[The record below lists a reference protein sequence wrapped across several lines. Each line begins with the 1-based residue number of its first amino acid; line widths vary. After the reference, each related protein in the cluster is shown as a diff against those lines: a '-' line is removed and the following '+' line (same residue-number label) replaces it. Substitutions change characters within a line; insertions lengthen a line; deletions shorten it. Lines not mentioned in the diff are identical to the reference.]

1 MRRSP
6 FLLALALIML
16 HGGSAFAGQP
26 RQLAADLR
34 RLLAICHMSAAERD
48 GALVLKAGWQD
59 GPNGTLHLRGAYGR
73 IAVATGDQRCALD
86 FDLAAGS
93 MTDVVRIV
101 DGWVRAKDKGATF
114 RDPRSDGG
122 TKAIWALRHSTVK
135 LDLAA
140 GPTRGRLIVTDF
152 PSRR

>member
-1 MRRSP
+1 MKFS
-6 FLLALALIML
+6 LLALASSLL
-16 HGGSAFAGQP
+16 LSCAQQAFAASP
-26 RQLAADLR
+26 SDLAADLR
-34 RLLAICHMSAAERD
+34 RLLVICHMSAAERD
-48 GALVLKAGWQD
+48 GALLLKAGWQD
-59 GPNGTLHLRGAYGR
+59 GPNGLEVSGAYGR
-73 IAVATGDQRCALD
+73 IAVATGNQPCALD

-93 MTDVVRIV
+93 MTEVVRIV
-101 DGWVRAKDKGATF
+101 NGWVQAKDKGATF